1 MLLRISVT
9 VSCLTYGAHS
19 SSARLRKRLRLKGS
33 SIWDHLTEQLFP
45 DVAPFQLP
53 RLLTP
58 LAKPRSFPKR
68 SYSLFLIQHLLD
80 TIAFSSPLKTKKSHK
95 HSGISFKKSAIAEG
109 LKQDHFHYK
118 KIHLYPCLKAAFRKI
133 KKKEKQYWFQKK
145 ADIWYKLKSTSSS
158 NIMVS
163 NFNLGHFV
171 LCNKLGMKLKLLKVC
186 YVPDSWGIQ
195 P

>member
-53 RLLTP
+53 RVLTP
-58 LAKPRSFPKR
+58 LAKSGSFLKQ

-95 HSGISFKKSAIAEG
+95 HSVIALKKKCAIAEG

-118 KIHLYPCLKAAFRKI
+118 KIHLYPCLKAAF
-133 KKKEKQYWFQKK
+133 KKNHKKGKAILISKESRCLVQTK
-145 ADIWYKLKSTSSS
+145 
-158 NIMVS
+158 VS
-163 NFNLGHFV
+163 QV
-171 LCNKLGMKLKLLKVC
+171 VQTQ
-186 YVPDSWGIQ
+186 W
-195 P
+195 

>member
-9 VSCLTYGAHS
+9 VFCLTYGAHS

-53 RLLTP
+53 RVLTP
-58 LAKPRSFPKR
+58 LAKSGSFLKQ

-95 HSGISFKKSAIAEG
+95 HSVIALKKCAIAEG

-118 KIHLYPCLKAAFRKI
+118 KIHLYPCLKAAFKKKI
-133 KKKEKQYWFQKK
+133 IKKEKQYWFQKK
-145 ADIWYKLKSTSSS
+145 ADVWYKLKS
-158 NIMVS
+158 
-163 NFNLGHFV
+163 H
-171 LCNKLGMKLKLLKVC
+171 K
-186 YVPDSWGIQ
+186 
-195 P
+195 